1 MRVNDLGEFEA
12 SICLFKVK
20 NGSHQINNEI
30 CSKLKIKIPD
40 VYLVNFK
47 MIPHVVLVL
56 PLSTLNKH
64 VPAG

>member
-1 MRVNDLGEFEA
+1 MNSKPAFACSKSKMETTI
-12 SICLFKVK
+12 SI
-20 NGSHQINNEI
+20 NEI

-40 VYLVNFK
+40 VYLVNFE